1 MSRAWLKVDN
11 IDSIVSRV
19 SVGKSLMLR
28 QMGEDFYRLS
38 QPITPMKTGNMRQNV
53 LRQVDGDT
61 VHITWMENYSLFQN
75 DPRRPI
81 RNYTTPGTNSH
92 FIEKT
97 IPAVTDEG
105 HTSTY
110 SRMLGVH

>member
-1 MSRAWLKVDN
+1 MSGVKFKTDN
-11 IDSIVSRV
+11 IDSIVSKV
-19 SVGKSLMLR
+19 NVGKSLMLR

-61 VHITWMENYSLFQN
+61 VHVTWMEDYSLFQN
-75 DPRRPI
+75 NPRRPM

-92 FIEKT
+92 FIENT
-97 IPAVTDEG
+97 IPKITDEE
-105 HTSTY
+105 HISTY
-110 SRMLGVH
+110 ARMLGVH